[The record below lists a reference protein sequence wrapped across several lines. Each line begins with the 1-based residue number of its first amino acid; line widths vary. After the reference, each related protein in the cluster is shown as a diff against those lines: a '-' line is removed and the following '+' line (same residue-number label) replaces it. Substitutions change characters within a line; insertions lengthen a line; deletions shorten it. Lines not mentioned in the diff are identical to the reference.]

1 MILFFSIIEKNLT
14 NSVEKQLLYKVD
26 AKTNTICEKHVLK
39 ISNTHK
45 KACVKGYQNKHMLK
59 ISKKQKA
66 CIETY
71 QK

>member
-45 KACVKGYQNKHMLK
+45 KKLVLKDIKKH
-59 ISKKQKA
+59 KK
-66 CIETY
+66 Y
-71 QK
+71 VL